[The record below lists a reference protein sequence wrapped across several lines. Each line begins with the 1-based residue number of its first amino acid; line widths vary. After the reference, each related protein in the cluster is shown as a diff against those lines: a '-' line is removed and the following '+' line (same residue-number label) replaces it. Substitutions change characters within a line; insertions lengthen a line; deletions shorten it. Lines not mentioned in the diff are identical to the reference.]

1 MSIPRTTRWGIALA
15 TATAMISGVSIFING
30 LVVKE
35 FGDPVALTGARNL
48 LVGLVL
54 LGVLVASGGG
64 REVGALQRRQAG
76 GLLALALIGGSVP
89 FILFFSGLAEA
100 SGPGAALIH
109 KTLFIWVAALAV
121 IFLRETLGLAQV
133 IAIVA
138 LLGGT
143 LLIGPTGAI
152 GLGSAEIMILAA
164 TLMWSVEVVIARRML
179 GGDLVS
185 VRLAATSRMALGG
198 IVILG
203 FLVASGR
210 VGAVAAFSPWQ
221 WAIVAATGA
230 LLLGYV
236 ATWYA
241 ALQRA
246 PASLVTSVL
255 VGGALVTSALA
266 TIRTGT
272 VPAPTAEMG
281 FGLLAVGIAVAIWT
295 SARRGRHVSA
305 GTTDAAA

>member
-15 TATAMISGVSIFING
+15 TATAIISGVSIFING

-64 REVGALQRRQAG
+64 REVGALHRRQAG
-76 GLLALALIGGSVP
+76 GLLALAVIGGSVP

-121 IFLRETLGLAQV
+121 VFLRETLGLAQV

-185 VRLAATSRMALGG
+185 VRLAATSRMALGA

-236 ATWYA
+236 TTWYA

-272 VPAPTAEMG
+272 IPAPTVEAG
-281 FGLLAVGIAVAIWT
+281 LGLLAVGIAVAIWT
-295 SARRGRHVSA
+295 SARRGRPVPA
-305 GTTDAAA
+305 GTTDTSA

>member
-15 TATAMISGVSIFING
+15 TATATISGVSIFING

-54 LGVLVASGGG
+54 LGILVASGGA
-64 REVGALQRRQAG
+64 REVRALHHRQAG
-76 GLLALALIGGSVP
+76 GLLAIAVIGGSVP

-121 IFLRETLGLAQV
+121 VFLGESLGIAQV

-138 LLGGT
+138 LLAGT

-152 GLGSAEIMILAA
+152 GVGPAEIMILAA

-179 GGDLVS
+179 GGDQVS
-185 VRLAATSRMALGG
+185 VRLAATSRMALGA

-203 FLVASGR
+203 FLVTSGR
-210 VGAVAAFSPWQ
+210 VGAVAAFTPWQ
-221 WAIVAATGA
+221 WAIVAGTGA

-236 ATWYA
+236 TTWYA

-272 VPAPTAEMG
+272 IPAPTVEAG
-281 FGLLAVGIAVAIWT
+281 LGLLAVGIAVAIWT
-295 SARRGRHVSA
+295 TARRGRPVPA
-305 GTTDAAA
+305 DTTDASA